1 MAFPTLTFALF
12 FSVVILISWLLMPI
26 PKYWKPFIILA
37 SLVFYGW
44 ADIRFVGLLVF
55 MVLANQ
61 FAAIRIYRVRN
72 NHRAK
77 TVALAIIIFIDLLIL
92 GVFKYFNFF
101 IDSFNTLFGN
111 FGGDSNLLAL
121 RIILPI
127 GISFYTFQAISYVID
142 VYRERMLPAS
152 FLDFSVFLT
161 FFPQLVA
168 GPIVRPAEFIPQL
181 QLPRNPR
188 EIPLSPALVLIASG
202 LIKKVVIADQL
213 GRLSVDQVFGAPS
226 AYSTWDILIAVLAF
240 GVQIYCDFSGYTDMA
255 IGIAML
261 LGFRFPQNFDR
272 PYRAASLQE
281 FWRRW
286 HMTLS
291 RFLRDYLYVGLG
303 GNQKGERRTTINLI
317 ATMTIGGFWHGA
329 SVTFIVWGLLHG
341 IGLAVE
347 RYLRLNYKFR
357 LPYFVSVVITFT
369 FVNLVWIFF
378 RSETITDALSLFSE
392 LFSSMNQATIT
403 VTPLVIFLI
412 AIGLFGQYL
421 PSRLTQRSNDLI
433 GAIPV
438 PLAAI
443 GVGVATALV
452 MLLTSGTGVSPFIYF
467 QF

>member
-1 MAFPTLTFALF
+1 MAFTSLTFALF
-12 FSVVILISWLLMPI
+12 FSVIIVFSWLLMPI

-37 SLVFYGW
+37 SFVFYGF
-44 ADIRFVGLLVF
+44 ADYRFVALLVF
-55 MVLANQ
+55 MIVVNQ
-61 FAAIRIYRVRN
+61 FAAMRIYLVRD
-72 NHRAK
+72 NHFKK
-77 TVALAIIIFIDLLIL
+77 TLALAVIITIDLVTL
-92 GVFKYFNFF
+92 GIFKYFNFF
-101 IDSFNTLFGN
+101 IDSFNALLGG

-127 GISFYTFQAISYVID
+127 GISFYTFQAISYVMD
-142 VYRERMLPAS
+142 VYRERMLPAK
-152 FLDFSVFLT
+152 FVDFAVLLS
-161 FFPQLVA
+161 FFPHLVS
-168 GPIVRPAEFIPQL
+168 GPIVRPSEFIPQL
-181 QLPRNPR
+181 QSPRNPR

-213 GRLSVDQVFGAPS
+213 GRLSVDQVFGAP
-226 AYSTWDILIAVLAF
+226 AGYSSWDILIAILAF

-303 GNQKGERRTTINLI
+303 GNQKGERRTMINLI

-329 SVTFIVWGLLHG
+329 SITFVVWGLLHG

-347 RYLRLNYKFR
+347 RYLRITYKLRFPKF
-357 LPYFVSVVITFT
+357 LSILLTFI
-369 FVNLVWIFF
+369 FVNLVWVFF
-378 RSETITDALSLFSE
+378 RSETLTDALSVFQE
-392 LFSSMNQATIT
+392 LVTSFDEVTLT
-403 VTPLVIFLI
+403 VTPLVVALI
-412 AIGLFGQYL
+412 VLGLFGQYL
-421 PSRLTQRSNDLI
+421 PRRLTERSNDLI

-443 GVGVATALV
+443 GVGIATAIV
-452 MLLTSGTGVSPFIYF
+452 MLLTSGSGVSPFIYF

>member
-1 MAFPTLTFALF
+1 MAFPTLTFAIF
-12 FSVVILISWLLMPI
+12 FSVVILLSWLLMPL
-26 PKYWKPFIILA
+26 PKYWKPFVIIA
-37 SLVFYGW
+37 SLIFYGY
-44 ADIRFVGLLVF
+44 ADYRFVALLLF
-55 MVLANQ
+55 MVVANQ
-61 FAAIRIYRVRN
+61 FAAIRIYQVRH
-72 NHRAK
+72 NHKKK
-77 TVALAIIIFIDLLIL
+77 TLTLATIITIDLLTL

-101 IDSFNTLFGN
+101 IDSFNQLFGG

-127 GISFYTFQAISYVID
+127 GISFYTFQAISYVMD
-142 VYRERMLPAS
+142 VYRERMLPAK
-152 FLDFSVFLT
+152 FIDFAVLLT
-161 FFPQLVA
+161 FFPHLVA
-168 GPIVRPAEFIPQL
+168 GPIVRPSEFIPQL
-181 QLPRNPR
+181 QSPRSPR
-188 EIPLSPALVLIASG
+188 DIPLSPALVLIAAG

-226 AYSTWDILIAVLAF
+226 AYSSWDILIAILAF

-272 PYRAASLQE
+272 PYRAASLQD

-303 GNQKGERRTTINLI
+303 GNQKGERRTAINLI

-329 SVTFIVWGLLHG
+329 SITFIVWGLLHG

-347 RYLRLNYKFR
+347 RYLRMNIKFR
-357 LPYFVSVVITFT
+357 LPNMLSIVATFV
-369 FVNLVWIFF
+369 FVNLVWVFF
-378 RSETITDALSLFSE
+378 RSETITDSLNMFIE
-392 LFSSMNQATIT
+392 LATSFGEQTLTIT
-403 VTPLVIFLI
+403 PLLI
-412 AIGLFGQYL
+412 LLITLGLFGQYL
-421 PSRLTQRSNDLI
+421 PGRLTQRSNDLI

-443 GVGVATALV
+443 GVGIAMALV
-452 MLLTSGTGVSPFIYF
+452 MLLTSGNGVSPFIYF

>member
-12 FSVVILISWLLMPI
+12 FSVIILISWLLMPM
-26 PKYWKPFIILA
+26 PKYWKPFIIIA
-37 SLVFYGW
+37 SLTFYGF
-44 ADIRFVGLLVF
+44 ADSRFIALLIF
-55 MVLANQ
+55 MVIANQ
-61 FAAIRIYRVRN
+61 FAAMQIYRVRHD
-72 NHRAK
+72 HRKK
-77 TVALAIIIFIDLLIL
+77 TSALATIIVVDLITL
-92 GVFKYFNFF
+92 GIFKYFNFF
-101 IDSFNTLFGN
+101 IDSFNALFGD

-127 GISFYTFQAISYVID
+127 GVSFYTFQAISYVMD
-142 VYRERMLPAS
+142 VYRERMLPAK
-152 FLDFSVFLT
+152 FIDFAVLLT
-161 FFPQLVA
+161 FFPHLVS
-168 GPIVRPAEFIPQL
+168 GPIVRPSEFIPQL
-181 QLPRNPR
+181 QTPRNPR

-226 AYSTWDILIAVLAF
+226 AHSSWDILIAILAF

-303 GNQKGERRTTINLI
+303 GNQKGERRTMINLI

-329 SVTFIVWGLLHG
+329 NVTFIVWGLLHG
-341 IGLAVE
+341 VGLAVE
-347 RYLRLNYKFR
+347 RYFR
-357 LPYFVSVVITFT
+357 INKKIQLPTIASVLLTFT
-369 FVNLVWIFF
+369 FVNLVWVFF
-378 RSETITDALSLFSE
+378 RSETINDALSIFAE
-392 LFSSMNQATIT
+392 LFTSIDEATLTI
-403 VTPLVIFLI
+403 TPLVISLI
-412 AIGLFGQYL
+412 TMGLFGQYL
-421 PSRLTQRSNDLI
+421 PSKLTERSNDLI

-443 GVGVATALV
+443 GVGIAAALV
-452 MLLTSGTGVSPFIYF
+452 TLLTSGNGVSPFIYF

>member
-1 MAFPTLTFALF
+1 MVFPTLTFALF
-12 FSVVILISWLLMPI
+12 FSGIVVISWLLMPM

-37 SLVFYGW
+37 SLTFYGF
-44 ADIRFVGLLVF
+44 ADYRFVALLIF
-55 MVLANQ
+55 MVVINQ
-61 FAAIRIYRVRN
+61 FAAMRIYFVRD
-72 NHRAK
+72 NHFK
-77 TVALAIIIFIDLLIL
+77 KSLTLGAIITVDLLIL

-101 IDSFNTLFGN
+101 IDSFNNLFGN
-111 FGGDSNLLAL
+111 FGGNSNLLAL
-121 RIILPI
+121 RILLPI
-127 GISFYTFQAISYVID
+127 GISFYTFQAISYVMD
-142 VYRERMLPAS
+142 VYRERMLPAK
-152 FLDFSVFLT
+152 FIDFAVLLT
-161 FFPQLVA
+161 FFPHLVA

-181 QLPRNPR
+181 QTPRNPR

-213 GRLSVDQVFGAPS
+213 GRLSVDQVFGAP
-226 AYSTWDILIAVLAF
+226 AGYSSWDIFIAIVAF

-272 PYRAASLQE
+272 PYRSASLQE

-303 GNQKGERRTTINLI
+303 GNQKGERRTVINLI

-329 SVTFIVWGLLHG
+329 SFTFIIWGLLHG
-341 IGLAVE
+341 VGLAVE

-357 LPYFVSVVITFT
+357 LPTAVSIGLTFI
-369 FVNLVWIFF
+369 FVNLVWVFF
-378 RSETITDALSLFSE
+378 RSETISDAFSMFSE
-392 LFSSMNQATIT
+392 LFTSFNQSTIT
-403 VTPLVIFLI
+403 VTPLVILLI
-412 AIGLFGQYL
+412 VMGLFGQYL
-421 PSRLTQRSNDLI
+421 PSKLTQRSNDLI

-443 GVGVATALV
+443 GVGIAAALV
-452 MLLTSGTGVSPFIYF
+452 MLLTSGTGLSPFIYF

>member
-1 MAFPTLTFALF
+1 
-12 FSVVILISWLLMPI
+12 
-26 PKYWKPFIILA
+26 
-37 SLVFYGW
+37 
-44 ADIRFVGLLVF
+44 
-55 MVLANQ
+55 
-61 FAAIRIYRVRN
+61 
-72 NHRAK
+72 
-77 TVALAIIIFIDLLIL
+77 
-92 GVFKYFNFF
+92 
-101 IDSFNTLFGN
+101 
-111 FGGDSNLLAL
+111 
-121 RIILPI
+121 
-127 GISFYTFQAISYVID
+127 
-142 VYRERMLPAS
+142 
-152 FLDFSVFLT
+152 
-161 FFPQLVA
+161 
-168 GPIVRPAEFIPQL
+168 
-181 QLPRNPR
+181 
-188 EIPLSPALVLIASG
+188 
-202 LIKKVVIADQL
+202 
-213 GRLSVDQVFGAPS
+213 
-226 AYSTWDILIAVLAF
+226 
-240 GVQIYCDFSGYTDMA
+240 
-255 IGIAML
+255 ML

-303 GNQKGERRTTINLI
+303 GNKKGERRTTINLI

-357 LPYFVSVVITFT
+357 LPYFVSVAITFI

-378 RSETITDALSLFSE
+378 RSESITDALSMFSE
-392 LFSSMNQATIT
+392 LFTSINQATIT

-443 GVGVATALV
+443 GVGIATALV

>member
-1 MAFPTLTFALF
+1 MAFTTLTFALF
-12 FSVVILISWLLMPI
+12 FSVIIVFSWLLMPI

-37 SLVFYGW
+37 SLVFYGF
-44 ADIRFVGLLVF
+44 ADYRFVALLVF
-55 MVLANQ
+55 MILVNQ
-61 FAAIRIYRVRN
+61 FAAMRIYLVRD
-72 NHRAK
+72 NHFKK
-77 TVALAIIIFIDLLIL
+77 TLTLAGIITIDLATL

-101 IDSFNTLFGN
+101 IDSFNALFGG

-127 GISFYTFQAISYVID
+127 GISFYTFQAISYVMD
-142 VYRERMLPAS
+142 VYRERMLPAK
-152 FLDFSVFLT
+152 FIDFAVLLS
-161 FFPQLVA
+161 FFPHLVS
-168 GPIVRPAEFIPQL
+168 GPIVRPSEFIPQL
-181 QLPRNPR
+181 QSPRNPR

-213 GRLSVDQVFGAPS
+213 GRLSVDQVFGAP
-226 AYSTWDILIAVLAF
+226 AGYSSWDIIIAILAF

-303 GNQKGERRTTINLI
+303 GNQKGERRTMINLI

-329 SVTFIVWGLLHG
+329 SITFIVWGLLHG

-347 RYLRLNYKFR
+347 RYYRITYKFR
-357 LPYFVSVVITFT
+357 IPKFFSILLTFI
-369 FVNLVWIFF
+369 FVNLVWVFF
-378 RSETITDALSLFSE
+378 RSEKLTDALSVFQE
-392 LFSSMNQATIT
+392 LVTSFDEVTLT
-403 VTPLVIFLI
+403 VTPLVVTLI
-412 AIGLFGQYL
+412 LLGLFGQYL
-421 PSRLTQRSNDLI
+421 PKRLTERSNDLI

-438 PLAAI
+438 PIAAI
-443 GVGVATALV
+443 GVGIAAALV
-452 MLLTSGTGVSPFIYF
+452 MLLTSGSGVSPFIYF

>member
-26 PKYWKPFIILA
+26 PKYWKPFIVLA

-44 ADIRFVGLLVF
+44 ADVRFVALLVF
-55 MVLANQ
+55 MVIANQ
-61 FAAIRIYRVRN
+61 FAAIRIYRVRHD
-72 NHRAK
+72 HRAK
-77 TVALAIIIFIDLLIL
+77 TISLAIIIFVDLLIL
-92 GVFKYFNFF
+92 GIFKYFNFF
-101 IDSFNTLFGN
+101 IDSFNALFGN

-127 GISFYTFQAISYVID
+127 GISFYTFQSISYVMD
-142 VYRERMLPAS
+142 VYREQMLPAS

-181 QLPRNPR
+181 QSPRNPR

-347 RYLRLNYKFR
+347 RYLRRTYKFR
-357 LPYFVSVVITFT
+357 IPYFVSVAITFI

-378 RSETITDALSLFSE
+378 RSESIGDALSMFAE
-392 LFSSMNQATIT
+392 LFTSVNQATIT

-412 AIGLFGQYL
+412 AIGLFGQFL

-433 GAIPV
+433 GVIPV

-443 GVGVATALV
+443 GVGIATALV

>member
-12 FSVVILISWLLMPI
+12 FSIVILVSWLLMPI
-26 PKYWKPFIILA
+26 PKYWKPFIVLA

-44 ADIRFVGLLVF
+44 ADIRFVALLVF
-55 MVLANQ
+55 MVVANQ

-77 TVALAIIIFIDLLIL
+77 TISLAIIIFIDLLIL
-92 GVFKYFNFF
+92 GIFKYFNFF
-101 IDSFNTLFGN
+101 VESFNNLFGG

-127 GISFYTFQAISYVID
+127 GISFYTFQAISYVMD
-142 VYRERMLPAS
+142 VYREQMLPAN

-181 QLPRNPR
+181 QSPRNPR
-188 EIPLSPALVLIASG
+188 EIPLSPALVLIAAG

-291 RFLRDYLYVGLG
+291 RFLRDYLYVSLG
-303 GNQKGERRTTINLI
+303 GNQKSENRTKFNLI
-317 ATMTIGGFWHGA
+317 ATMAIGGFWHGA

-341 IGLAVE
+341 LGLAIE
-347 RYLRLNYKFR
+347 RHLRMTYKFR
-357 LPYFVSVVITFT
+357 LPHLISVAMTFI
-369 FVNLVWIFF
+369 FVNFVWIFF
-378 RSETITDALSLFSE
+378 RSETITDALSMFGE
-392 LFSSMNQATIT
+392 MFSSVNQATLT
-403 VTPLVIFLI
+403 VTPLVLFLI
-412 AIGLFGQYL
+412 AIGLFGQFL
-421 PSRLTQRSNDLI
+421 PVKLTQRSNDLI

-443 GVGVATALV
+443 GVGIATALV

>member
-12 FSVVILISWLLMPI
+12 FSGVILISWLLMPM

-61 FAAIRIYRVRN
+61 FAAIRIFRVRH

-77 TVALAIIIFIDLLIL
+77 TVALATIIIIDLLVL

-101 IDSFNTLFGN
+101 IDSFNALFGN

-127 GISFYTFQAISYVID
+127 GISFYTFQSISYVMD
-142 VYRERMLPAS
+142 VYREQMLPAS

-181 QLPRNPR
+181 QSPRNPR

-303 GNQKGERRTTINLI
+303 GNKKGERRTTINLI

-357 LPYFVSVVITFT
+357 LPYFISVAITFI

-378 RSETITDALSLFSE
+378 RSESITDALSMFSE
-392 LFSSMNQATIT
+392 LFTSINQATIT

-443 GVGVATALV
+443 GVGIATALV

>member
-12 FSVVILISWLLMPI
+12 FSVVILISWLLMPL

-37 SLVFYGW
+37 SLIFYGY
-44 ADIRFVGLLVF
+44 ADYRFVALLLF
-55 MVLANQ
+55 MVVANQ
-61 FAAIRIYRVRN
+61 FAAMRIYRVRN
-72 NHRAK
+72 NHKQK
-77 TVALAIIIFIDLLIL
+77 TLTLAGIITVDLLTL

-101 IDSFNTLFGN
+101 IDSFSSIFGD
-111 FGGDSNLLAL
+111 FGGESNLLAL

-127 GISFYTFQAISYVID
+127 GISFYTFQAISYVMD
-142 VYRERMLPAS
+142 VYRERMLPAR
-152 FLDFSVFLT
+152 FIDFATLLT
-161 FFPQLVA
+161 FFPHLVA
-168 GPIVRPAEFIPQL
+168 GPIVRPSEFIPQL
-181 QLPRNPR
+181 QSPRNPR
-188 EIPLSPALVLIASG
+188 DIPLSPALVLIGAG

-226 AYSTWDILIAVLAF
+226 AYSSWDIFVAILAF

-303 GNQKGERRTTINLI
+303 GNQKGERRTAINLI

-347 RYLRLNYKFR
+347 RYLRMNFKFR
-357 LPYFVSVVITFT
+357 LPSVLSILATFV
-369 FVNLVWIFF
+369 FVNLVWVFF
-378 RSETITDALSLFSE
+378 RSETISDSLNMFFE
-392 LFSSMNQATIT
+392 LGTSFGQQTLTI
-403 VTPLVIFLI
+403 TPLVMLLI
-412 AIGLFGQYL
+412 ALGLFGQYL
-421 PSRLTQRSNDLI
+421 PSKLTQRSNDLI

-443 GVGVATALV
+443 GVGIAMALV
-452 MLLTSGTGVSPFIYF
+452 MLLTSGNGVSPFIYF

>member
-1 MAFPTLTFALF
+1 MAFTTLTFALF
-12 FSVVILISWLLMPI
+12 FSVIIVFSWLLMPI

-37 SLVFYGW
+37 SLTFYGF
-44 ADIRFVGLLVF
+44 ADYRFVALLVF
-55 MVLANQ
+55 MILVNQ
-61 FAAIRIYRVRN
+61 FAAMRIYFVRD
-72 NHRAK
+72 NHFKK
-77 TVALAIIIFIDLLIL
+77 TLTLAGIITIDLVTL
-92 GVFKYFNFF
+92 GIFKYFNFF
-101 IDSFNTLFGN
+101 IDSFNTLFGG

-127 GISFYTFQAISYVID
+127 GISFYTFQAISYVMD
-142 VYRERMLPAS
+142 VYRERMLPAK
-152 FLDFSVFLT
+152 FIDFAVLLS
-161 FFPQLVA
+161 FFPHLVS
-168 GPIVRPAEFIPQL
+168 GPIVRPSEFIPQL
-181 QLPRNPR
+181 QSPRNPR

-213 GRLSVDQVFGAPS
+213 GRLSVDQVFGAP
-226 AYSTWDILIAVLAF
+226 AGYSSWDILIAILAF

-303 GNQKGERRTTINLI
+303 GNQKGERRTVINLI

-329 SVTFIVWGLLHG
+329 SITFIVWGLLHG

-347 RYLRLNYKFR
+347 RQLRITYKFR
-357 LPYFVSVVITFT
+357 LPHYVSVALTFI
-369 FVNLVWIFF
+369 FVNLVWVFF
-378 RSETITDALSLFSE
+378 RSESITDAFSIFTE
-392 LFSSMNQATIT
+392 LATSFDQITLT
-403 VTPLVIFLI
+403 VTPLVALLI
-412 AIGLFGQYL
+412 VMGLFGQYL
-421 PSRLTQRSNDLI
+421 PKRLTERSNDLI

-443 GVGVATALV
+443 GVGIAAALV

>member
-1 MAFPTLTFALF
+1 MAFTTLTFALF
-12 FSVVILISWLLMPI
+12 FSVVIVISWLLMPI
-26 PKYWKPFIILA
+26 PKFWKPFIILA
-37 SLVFYGW
+37 SLTFYGF
-44 ADIRFVGLLVF
+44 ADYRFVALLVF
-55 MVLANQ
+55 MIVINQ
-61 FAAIRIYRVRN
+61 FAAMRIYFVRD
-72 NHRAK
+72 NHFKK
-77 TVALAIIIFIDLLIL
+77 TLTLAGIITIDLVTL
-92 GVFKYFNFF
+92 GIFKYFNFF
-101 IDSFNTLFGN
+101 IDSFNALFGG
-111 FGGDSNLLAL
+111 FGGNSNLLAL

-127 GISFYTFQAISYVID
+127 GISFYTFQAISYVMD
-142 VYRERMLPAS
+142 VYRERMLPAK
-152 FLDFSVFLT
+152 FVDFAVLLS
-161 FFPQLVA
+161 FFPHLVS
-168 GPIVRPAEFIPQL
+168 GPIVRPSEFIPQL
-181 QLPRNPR
+181 QSPRNPR

-213 GRLSVDQVFGAPS
+213 GRLSVDQVFGAP
-226 AYSTWDILIAVLAF
+226 AGYSSWDILIAILAF

-303 GNQKGERRTTINLI
+303 GNQKGERRTMINLI

-329 SVTFIVWGLLHG
+329 SITFIVWGLLHG

-347 RYLRLNYKFR
+347 RYLRITYKFR
-357 LPYFVSVVITFT
+357 LPHYVSVALTFI
-369 FVNLVWIFF
+369 FVNLVWVFF
-378 RSETITDALSLFSE
+378 RSESITDAFSIFAE
-392 LFSSMNQATIT
+392 LATSFDQITLT
-403 VTPLVIFLI
+403 VTPLVALLI
-412 AIGLFGQYL
+412 VMGLFGQYL
-421 PSRLTQRSNDLI
+421 PRRLTERSNDLI
-433 GAIPV
+433 GVIPV

-443 GVGVATALV
+443 GVGIAAALV

>member
-1 MAFPTLTFALF
+1 MAFPTLTFAIF
-12 FSVVILISWLLMPI
+12 FSAVILISWLLMPL
-26 PKYWKPFIILA
+26 PKYWKPFIIIA
-37 SLVFYGW
+37 SLIFYGY
-44 ADIRFVGLLVF
+44 ADYRFVALLLF
-55 MVLANQ
+55 MVIANQ
-61 FAAIRIYRVRN
+61 FAAMRIYRVRH
-72 NHRAK
+72 NHKKK
-77 TVALAIIIFIDLLIL
+77 TLTLASIITIDLLTL

-101 IDSFNTLFGN
+101 IDSFNQIFGG

-127 GISFYTFQAISYVID
+127 GISFYTFQAISYVMD
-142 VYRERMLPAS
+142 VYREQMLPAK
-152 FLDFSVFLT
+152 FIDFAVFLT

-168 GPIVRPAEFIPQL
+168 GPIVRSSEFIPQL
-181 QLPRNPR
+181 QSPRSPR
-188 EIPLSPALVLIASG
+188 EIPLSPALVLIAAG

-226 AYSTWDILIAVLAF
+226 AYSSWDILLAILAF

-317 ATMTIGGFWHGA
+317 ATMAIGGFWHGA
-329 SVTFIVWGLLHG
+329 NITFIVWGLLHG

-347 RYLRLNYKFR
+347 RYLRMNVKFR
-357 LPYFVSVVITFT
+357 LPSFLSILTTFV
-369 FVNLVWIFF
+369 FVNLVWVFF
-378 RSETITDALSLFSE
+378 RSETIADSINMFVE
-392 LFSSMNQATIT
+392 LTTSFGEQTLT
-403 VTPLVIFLI
+403 VTPLVILI
-412 AIGLFGQYL
+412 ITLGLFGQYL

-443 GVGVATALV
+443 GVGIAMALV
-452 MLLTSGTGVSPFIYF
+452 MLLTSGNGVSPFIYF

>member
-1 MAFPTLTFALF
+1 MVFPTLTFALF
-12 FSVVILISWLLMPI
+12 FSVVILVSWLLMPI
-26 PKYWKPFIILA
+26 PKYWKPFIVLA

-44 ADIRFVGLLVF
+44 TDIRFVALLVF
-55 MVLANQ
+55 MVVANQ

-77 TVALAIIIFIDLLIL
+77 TISLAIIIFIDLLIL
-92 GVFKYFNFF
+92 GIFKYFNFF
-101 IDSFNTLFGN
+101 VESFNNLFGG

-127 GISFYTFQAISYVID
+127 GISFYTFQAISYVMD
-142 VYRERMLPAS
+142 VYREQMLPAN

-181 QLPRNPR
+181 QSPRNPR
-188 EIPLSPALVLIASG
+188 EIPLSPALVLIAAG

-291 RFLRDYLYVGLG
+291 RFLRDYLYVSLG
-303 GNQKGERRTTINLI
+303 GNQKSENRTKFNLI
-317 ATMTIGGFWHGA
+317 ATMAIGGFWHGA

-341 IGLAVE
+341 LGLAIE
-347 RYLRLNYKFR
+347 RQQRMTYKFR
-357 LPYFVSVVITFT
+357 LPYVISVALTF
-369 FVNLVWIFF
+369 I
-378 RSETITDALSLFSE
+378 SLD
-392 LFSSMNQATIT
+392 
-403 VTPLVIFLI
+403 FL
-412 AIGLFGQYL
+412 
-421 PSRLTQRSNDLI
+421 
-433 GAIPV
+433 
-438 PLAAI
+438 
-443 GVGVATALV
+443 
-452 MLLTSGTGVSPFIYF
+452 
-467 QF
+467 